1 MTWLYPVAVVMLLA
15 SVWYL
20 LRPLGR
26 AGGGQ
31 HASEQ
36 WHQLQ
41 LVRDRVLGQIRE
53 LEQQGADGVI
63 DESVVADERE
73 RLEAE
78 LAPVLRELEELSV
91 PGESTDRARMPIS
104 LQRQRMWL
112 LVMMVFVLPF
122 TIGLYVINGWGTLQG
137 LYGQGQGEMRASTQ
151 ARGGQ
156 GGQGMPPMVMQMV
169 ERLEGRLKESPQ
181 DPEGWAR
188 LGRAYAVLGRIEE
201 ARTAYGRAY
210 QQAPNDV
217 AIVSAYAGFLYQMN
231 PQDINGEV
239 RPVYE
244 KLRSLQPEHPGVL
257 WFFGVVAYEAGDF
270 EKAIKG
276 WQRLMQYLPE
286 GSPARTSVQ
295 KAIAQA
301 QEEIRAR
308 K

>member
-1 MTWLYPVAVVMLLA
+1 MNWLYPVAIVMLLA

-20 LRPLGR
+20 VRPLGR
-26 AGGGQ
+26 ATGGQ

-41 LVRDRVLGQIRE
+41 LVRDRLLGQIRE

-63 DESVVADERE
+63 EPALVEDERA

-78 LAPVLRELEELSV
+78 LAPVLRELESLSI
-91 PGESTDRARMPIS
+91 PTESTDPALRPIGI
-104 LQRQRMWL
+104 QRQRMWL
-112 LVMMVFVLPF
+112 LVMAVFVLPL
-122 TIGLYVINGWGTLQG
+122 TVGLYVINGWGTLQG
-137 LYGQGQGEMRASTQ
+137 LYGQGQGEMQASTS
-151 ARGGQ
+151 APAQ

-169 ERLEGRLKESPQ
+169 ERLEARLKDSPQ

-188 LGRAYAVLGRIEE
+188 LGRAYAVLGRVED
-201 ARTAYGRAY
+201 AKGAYGRAY
-210 QQAPNDV
+210 QQAPEDA

-231 PQDINGEV
+231 PHDITGEI

-244 KLRSLQPEHPGVL
+244 KLRTLQPEHPGVL

>member
-1 MTWLYPVAVVMLLA
+1 MTWLYPVAIVILLA

-20 LRPLGR
+20 VRPLGR
-26 AGGGQ
+26 ATGGQ

-63 DESVVADERE
+63 DESVVSDERA

-78 LAPVLRELEELSV
+78 LAPVLRELEQLSV
-91 PGESTDRARMPIS
+91 PATSVDRAQSPIS
-104 LQRQRMWL
+104 LQRQRLWL
-112 LVMMVFVLPF
+112 LVMAVFVLPF
-122 TIGLYVINGWGTLQG
+122 TVGLYVINGWGSLQG
-137 LYGQGQGEMRASTQ
+137 LYGAGQGEMRAAAGAQ
-151 ARGGQ
+151 PQ

-188 LGRAYAVLGRIEE
+188 LGRAYAVLGRIED
-201 ARTAYGRAY
+201 ARGAYSRAY
-210 QQAPNDV
+210 QQAPNDA

-231 PQDINGEV
+231 PHDITGEV

-276 WQRLMQYLPE
+276 WQHLMQYLPE

-301 QEEIRAR
+301 QEEINAR

>member
-1 MTWLYPVAVVMLLA
+1 MTWLYPVAIVMLLA

-20 LRPLGR
+20 VRPLGR
-26 AGGGQ
+26 ATGGQ

-63 DESVVADERE
+63 DETVVADERA

-78 LAPVLRELEELSV
+78 LAPVLRELEQLSV
-91 PGESTDRARMPIS
+91 PAAADRAQAPIS

-112 LVMMVFVLPF
+112 LVMAVFVLPL
-122 TIGLYVINGWGTLQG
+122 TIGLYVINGWGALQG
-137 LYGQGQGEMRASTQ
+137 LYGAGQGEMRASEGAQ
-151 ARGGQ
+151 PQ

-188 LGRAYAVLGRIEE
+188 LGRAYVVLGRIED
-201 ARTAYGRAY
+201 ARSAYGRAY
-210 QQAPNDV
+210 QQAPDDA

-231 PQDINGEV
+231 PHDITGEV

-301 QEEIRAR
+301 QEEIKAR

>member
-1 MTWLYPVAVVMLLA
+1 MNWLYPVAVVMLLA

-20 LRPLGR
+20 VRPLGR
-26 AGGGQ
+26 ATGGQ

-63 DESVVADERE
+63 DESVVSDERT

-78 LAPVLRELEELSV
+78 LAPVLRELEDLSV
-91 PGESTDRARMPIS
+91 SGESTSRARMPIS

-112 LVMMVFVLPF
+112 LVMVVFVVPL
-122 TIGLYVINGWGTLQG
+122 TIALYISNGWGTLQG
-137 LYGQGQGEMRASTQ
+137 LYGHGQGEMRATTQ
-151 ARGGQ
+151 AQ

-210 QQAPNDV
+210 QQAPND
-217 AIVSAYAGFLYQMN
+217 ANIVGAYAGFLYQLN
-231 PQDINGEV
+231 PSDVNGDV

-244 KLRSLQPEHPGVL
+244 KLRSLEPNHPGVL
-257 WFFGVVAYEAGDF
+257 WFFGVVDYEAGEY

-276 WQRLMQYLPE
+276 WQHLLQYLPE

-301 QEEIRAR
+301 REEINAR